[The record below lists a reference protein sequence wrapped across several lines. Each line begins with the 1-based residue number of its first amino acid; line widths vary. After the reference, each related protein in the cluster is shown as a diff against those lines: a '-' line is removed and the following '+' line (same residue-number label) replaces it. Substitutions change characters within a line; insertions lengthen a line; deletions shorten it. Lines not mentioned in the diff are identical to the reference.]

1 MSKHLCVQFVP
12 LFQKLKQDD
21 QEEIEK
27 LINHVLVQKGE
38 VVYAPNDSQQLIILE
53 SGRLK
58 VENLMENG
66 DAHFQAIMQSG
77 DFMGENWLFG
87 AENNNV
93 FLTAEELSQV
103 CRIDAEQFRS
113 LLIDLPQLS
122 YELTKH
128 MVRQIN
134 EVNRQNYYL
143 TIYKIKDRIMAYFM
157 DLSAEQESY
166 TIQLT
171 LSLKDTASYLGT
183 TPETLSRKI
192 KELTNQNKFDRIG
205 IDQFVLFEKS

>member
-1 MSKHLCVQFVP
+1 MSEHLCVQFVP
-12 LFQKLKQDD
+12 LFQKLKQAD

-27 LINHVLVQKGE
+27 LINHVVVQKGE

-53 SGRLK
+53 SGRSK

-192 KELTNQNKFDRIG
+192 QELTHQNKFDRIG
-205 IDQFVLFEKS
+205 INQFVLFEK

>member
-1 MSKHLCVQFVP
+1 M
-12 LFQKLKQDD
+12 FQKLKQAD

-27 LINHVLVQKGE
+27 LINHVVVQKGE

-192 KELTNQNKFDRIG
+192 QELTHQNKFDRIG
-205 IDQFVLFEKS
+205 INQFVLFEK

>member
-1 MSKHLCVQFVP
+1 MMSEHLCVQFVP
-12 LFQKLKQDD
+12 LFQKLKQAD
-21 QEEIEK
+21 QKEIEK
-27 LINHVLVQKGE
+27 LINHVVVQKGE

-66 DAHFQAIMQSG
+66 DAHFQSIMQSG

-192 KELTNQNKFDRIG
+192 QELTHQNKFDRIG
-205 IDQFVLFEKS
+205 INQFVLFEK

>member
-1 MSKHLCVQFVP
+1 
-12 LFQKLKQDD
+12 
-21 QEEIEK
+21 
-27 LINHVLVQKGE
+27 
-38 VVYAPNDSQQLIILE
+38 
-53 SGRLK
+53 
-58 VENLMENG
+58 
-66 DAHFQAIMQSG
+66 
-77 DFMGENWLFG
+77 MGENWLFG

-157 DLSAEQESY
+157 DLSSEQESY

-183 TPETLSRKI
+183 TLKRC
-192 KELTNQNKFDRIG
+192 L
-205 IDQFVLFEKS
+205 EKYKN

>member
-1 MSKHLCVQFVP
+1 MSEHLCVQFVP
-12 LFQKLKQDD
+12 LFQKLKQAD

-27 LINHVLVQKGE
+27 LINHVVVQKGE

-157 DLSAEQESY
+157 DLSSEQESY

-192 KELTNQNKFDRIG
+192 QELTHQNKFDRIG
-205 IDQFVLFEKS
+205 INQFVLFEK

>member
-1 MSKHLCVQFVP
+1 MMSEHLCVQFVP
-12 LFQKLKQDD
+12 LFQKLKQAD

-27 LINHVLVQKGE
+27 LINHVVVQKGE

-192 KELTNQNKFDRIG
+192 QELTHQNKFDRIG
-205 IDQFVLFEKS
+205 INQFVLFEK

>member
-1 MSKHLCVQFVP
+1 MSEHLCVQFVP
-12 LFQKLKQDD
+12 LFQKLKQAD

-27 LINHVLVQKGE
+27 LINHVVVQKGE

-192 KELTNQNKFDRIG
+192 QELTHQNKFDRIG
-205 IDQFVLFEKS
+205 INQFVLFEK

>member
-1 MSKHLCVQFVP
+1 MSEHLCVQFVP
-12 LFQKLKQDD
+12 LFQKLKQAD

-27 LINHVLVQKGE
+27 LINHVVVQKGE

-192 KELTNQNKFDRIG
+192 QELTHQNKFDRIG
-205 IDQFVLFEKS
+205 INQFVLF

>member
-1 MSKHLCVQFVP
+1 MMSEHLCVQFVP
-12 LFQKLKQDD
+12 LFQKLKQAD

-27 LINHVLVQKGE
+27 LINHVVVQKGE

-157 DLSAEQESY
+157 DLSSEQESY

-192 KELTNQNKFDRIG
+192 QELTHQNKFDRIG
-205 IDQFVLFEKS
+205 INQFVLFEK

>member
-1 MSKHLCVQFVP
+1 MSEHLCVQFVP
-12 LFQKLKQDD
+12 LFQKLKQAD
-21 QEEIEK
+21 QKEIEK
-27 LINHVLVQKGE
+27 LINHVVVQKGE

-157 DLSAEQESY
+157 DLSSEQESY

-192 KELTNQNKFDRIG
+192 QELTHQNKFDRIG
-205 IDQFVLFEKS
+205 INQFVLFEK

>member
-1 MSKHLCVQFVP
+1 MSEHLCVQFVP
-12 LFQKLKQDD
+12 LFQKLKQAD

-27 LINHVLVQKGE
+27 LINHVVVQKGE

-103 CRIDAEQFRS
+103 CRIDAEKFRS

-192 KELTNQNKFDRIG
+192 QELTHQNKFDRIG
-205 IDQFVLFEKS
+205 INQFVLFEK